1 MDFNQFRKELEE
13 KMIEKTK
20 DMPGSIQ
27 FQMVQKNGGPK
38 HGIIFTPEG
47 SSVGMTMYAEDGFKH
62 YQEGNSIDKI
72 AEDMAAS
79 MAAHSNDLSEWSN
92 IEELFVPE
100 NIFPVLVPAKGNE
113 GLLEEIPH
121 IPFENLQ
128 VIFKFDLQ
136 SFVGGGT
143 ANVTNHYMKKQGW
156 DEQKL
161 MEIAMTNP
169 IYRNQIKIT
178 PMEHLLFGP
187 PDGAAM
193 DDLSNIREYEAPMV
207 IVSNAARSYGASAIL
222 DQEAMGRI
230 SDAFQEDFYILPSSV
245 HECIAVPKSEQP
257 LEELQAMVQEVNR
270 MAVAPEAWLSDDVY
284 QFDSSARKI
293 TMAGIERDRDER
305 QAQRQDGPKR

>member
-92 IEELFVPE
+92 VEELFVPE

-230 SDAFQEDFYILPSSV
+230 SDAFQEDFYIIPSSV
-245 HECIAVPKSEQP
+245 HECATRF
-257 LEELQAMVQEVNR
+257 A
-270 MAVAPEAWLSDDVY
+270 A
-284 QFDSSARKI
+284 
-293 TMAGIERDRDER
+293 
-305 QAQRQDGPKR
+305 

>member
-13 KMIEKTK
+13 IMIEKTK
-20 DMPGSIQ
+20 DIPGSIQ

-47 SSVGMTMYAEDGFKH
+47 SSIGMTMYAEEGFKH
-62 YQEGNSIDKI
+62 YQAGRSLDKI

-79 MAAHSNDLSEWSN
+79 MAAHSNNLSEEIN

-100 NIFPVLVPAKGNE
+100 NIFPVLVPTKGNE

-128 VIFKFDLQ
+128 IIFKFDLQ

-143 ANVTNHYMKKQGW
+143 ANVPNHYMKKRGW

-161 MEIAMTNP
+161 MEIAMNNP
-169 IYRNQIKIT
+169 IYRDQIKTI
-178 PMEHLLFGP
+178 PMEHFLFGL
-187 PDGAAM
+187 PDGKDM
-193 DDLSNIREYEAPMV
+193 DDLSNIREHEAPMI
-207 IVSNAARSYGASAIL
+207 IVSNIAKFYGASAIL
-222 DQEAMGRI
+222 NQEVMGRI
-230 SDAFQEDFYILPSSV
+230 SDALQEDFYILPSSV
-245 HECIAVPKSEQP
+245 HECIVVPKSMQP
-257 LEELQAMVQEVNR
+257 LEALQDMVQEVNR
-270 MAVAPEAWLSDDVY
+270 TEIAPEEWLSDDVY
-284 QFDSSARKI
+284 QFDSFTRKI

-305 QAQRQDGPKR
+305 QAQKPDGPQR

>member
-92 IEELFVPE
+92 VEELFVPE
-100 NIFPVLVPAKGNE
+100 NIIPVLVPAKGNE

-136 SFVGGGT
+136 SFVGGYSEC
-143 ANVTNHYMKKQGW
+143 NKS
-156 DEQKL
+156 L
-161 MEIAMTNP
+161 
-169 IYRNQIKIT
+169 
-178 PMEHLLFGP
+178 
-187 PDGAAM
+187 
-193 DDLSNIREYEAPMV
+193 
-207 IVSNAARSYGASAIL
+207 
-222 DQEAMGRI
+222 
-230 SDAFQEDFYILPSSV
+230 
-245 HECIAVPKSEQP
+245 HEK
-257 LEELQAMVQEVNR
+257 
-270 MAVAPEAWLSDDVY
+270 
-284 QFDSSARKI
+284 
-293 TMAGIERDRDER
+293 AGL
-305 QAQRQDGPKR
+305 G